1 MLFPAVPPPEVQVS
15 LRSGP
20 LYVGTSLTLSCAVTV
35 DSSVN
40 NNESVTIEWIGSQ
53 GGRVSFDD
61 TLRASENTYE
71 GNLTISPL
79 SMDDSGAFT
88 CTGTITGGS
97 GSATNTHNVTIQVI
111 GEYIIHFHFH
121 HINFVCFPRPSRPE
135 CDSFN
140 RYWCSW

>member
-1 MLFPAVPPPEVQVS
+1 MTKCLFPPAVPPPDVQVS

-20 LYVGTSLTLSCAVTV
+20 LYVGTSLSLSCAVTI

-53 GGRVSFDD
+53 GSQVSIND
-61 TLRASENTYE
+61 TLRVYENTYE
-71 GNLTISPL
+71 GNLTISTL

-97 GSATNTHNVTIQVI
+97 GSAINTHNGTIQVI
-111 GEYIIHFHFH
+111 GEYIIHLHIH
-121 HINFVCFPRPSRPE
+121 HKLCLFP
-135 CDSFN
+135 
-140 RYWCSW
+140 